1 MEEVIFFFG
10 AILSLVSMAIW
21 VVLGVL
27 CGIWIDIVILQ
38 LLGIDHSRCVYPG
51 SILKMIATVGLY
63 AAILSF
69 IKTERGEL

>member
-10 AILSLVSMAIW
+10 AILGLVAAAIW

-38 LLGIDHSRCVYPG
+38 LLGIDHSRHVYPG